1 MNLGR
6 GLLAVAC
13 AAFASAVAPTA
24 VDAVEPTT
32 ADREPTSRLLVDH
45 GGNLHGGTGD
55 VAAGPMPLFELL
67 PSYSRWR
74 SHTFNYFNSAKQFS
88 GAVKQAAAA
97 WNRSGMK
104 GKWKPVSRGR
114 ADVVIKVNS
123 RIGVAGLATSY
134 DGRRGLIELNAQ
146 TLKGK
151 SPQARATAAGVV
163 AHEMGHIIGLDHE
176 NHGCTTMNSVLWSGC
191 KPPKE
196 DWLYR
201 CRLLEADDVR
211 GAVKLL
217 GGKVKKLGKESCPL
231 EKAPAK
237 VTNLNGTYN
246 NEVQTIRLSWSLPKK
261 NAPGAVTVRRGS
273 GDGQCPKRGRGAQV
287 SDVGRDRATD
297 YGLDPGTYCYVV
309 TSEGKL
315 GRPGPS
321 TNVKVTSTGA
331 SPEASFTYYYDLD
344 IYTAVSFSDSS
355 FDPDGEIVS
364 WSWDF
369 GDGSA
374 GSAERDPFH
383 VFPAEGIY
391 TVTLTVRDDS
401 GNTSTYSEDV
411 YI

>member
-151 SPQARATAAGVV
+151 SPQARATAA
-163 AHEMGHIIGLDHE
+163 
-176 NHGCTTMNSVLWSGC
+176 S
-191 KPPKE
+191 
-196 DWLYR
+196 
-201 CRLLEADDVR
+201 VR
-211 GAVKLL
+211 GPRDGAHHRPRSREPRLHDDELGAVVGVQAAQGGLALSLPPARGRRRPRRGQAARGQGQEARQGVLPAREGPRQGHEL
-217 GGKVKKLGKESCPL
+217 GS
-231 EKAPAK
+231 A
-237 VTNLNGTYN
+237 YN